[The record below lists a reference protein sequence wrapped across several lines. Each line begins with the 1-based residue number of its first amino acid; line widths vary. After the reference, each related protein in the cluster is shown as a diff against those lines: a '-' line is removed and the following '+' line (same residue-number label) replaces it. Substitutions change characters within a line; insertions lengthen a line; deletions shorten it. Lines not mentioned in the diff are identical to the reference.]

1 VSGLAGGAGPFAALG
16 LPPRADLTDDDVR
29 AAWRRIATATHPDRA
44 DGGDPARFA
53 VAAAAYTVLRTRSG
67 RGEALADLA
76 ALSPAPRPPR
86 RPAPRSRPP
95 AAPSQADTPSQAD
108 APARAGTPSR
118 PDAPARPL
126 DTPSRPLDTSSQAG
140 ATAQPDTPS
149 RPDVLPAAWWLRL
162 GAARWLSRIRRG
174 RPARLALRVLIAAT
188 LSAVAV
194 AVAGSQ
200 PATPALITGALT
212 WLLLTGRHDLAPPP

>member
-1 VSGLAGGAGPFAALG
+1 MSGLPGGADPFAALG

-44 DGGDPARFA
+44 DGGDPGRFA

-76 ALSPAPRPPR
+76 SPSPAPGRPR
-86 RPAPRSRPP
+86 APASRPRP
-95 AAPSQADTPSQAD
+95 
-108 APARAGTPSR
+108 R
-118 PDAPARPL
+118 PDPPGRP
-126 DTPSRPLDTSSQAG
+126 DG
-140 ATAQPDTPS
+140 AT
-149 RPDVLPAAWWLRL
+149 RPGALRTTWPGHL
-162 GAARWLSRIRRG
+162 SAARLLSRVRRG
-174 RPARLALRVLIAAT
+174 RPARLALRVLIAAA

-194 AVAGSQ
+194 AVAGSE

-212 WLLLTGRHDLAPPP
+212 WLLLTGRHDLAPPPDPPPAR